1 MSNTILEYVWL
12 GANNELRSK
21 TKVVSGEMSLV
32 AEMPLW
38 SFDGSSTEQAPGND
52 SELIQHV

>member
-38 SFDGSSTEQAPGND
+38 SFDGSSTEQAPGNHSD
-52 SELIQHV
+52 CILNQ